1 MRTPPN
7 FATMRPTVPPPE
19 SLPHEPSMTSPTRAL
34 TLALFATLLLAAP
47 ACSSSPA
54 ENDTD
59 TPELDAT
66 GPDVTEDP
74 EDGDTSDPISDETPL
89 ILIGFDGFRPDYL
102 SLAPTPNFDR
112 LIARGVVAE
121 SLEPVFPTKTFVNL
135 YSIVTG
141 LYAENHGIVGN
152 TVRDPATGDRLRM
165 SDAELQGQSRWW
177 GGEPIWVTAEK
188 QGKRAGTYFWV
199 GSEAEIG
206 GERPT
211 HWMPFATNYMNPARE
226 RIDQVVAWLSAD
238 DPVDFATLYFS
249 DLDGVGHSQGPRGSR
264 LFSEL
269 QEADANLGYLIDELE
284 AAGLWPNVN
293 ILIVSDHGMT
303 ALDDDKVI
311 RLDHIIDE
319 RDVFVVEWSPV
330 ASLIPDAGKADEV
343 YQALKAAEENYT
355 VYRKE
360 DVPERLRYSNHERI
374 PKILVVA
381 DPPYTIANQYI
392 LDNIGVSAGGHGY
405 DPEFEDMHGFFAA
418 IGPDFKQGLQSETL
432 KIVDLYALMAHL
444 LALEPADHDGDLVRI
459 SHILAN

>member
-1 MRTPPN
+1 
-7 FATMRPTVPPPE
+7 
-19 SLPHEPSMTSPTRAL
+19 MTSPTRAF
-34 TLALFATLLLAAP
+34 TLALVAALLLAAP

-54 ENDTD
+54 DNDTD
-59 TPELDAT
+59 APGFDTAEPDVSEE
-66 GPDVTEDP
+66 PDVTEEP
-74 EDGDTSDPISDETPL
+74 DGDTPPDTVNGETPL
-89 ILIGFDGFRPDYL
+89 ILIGFDGFRHDYL
-102 SLAPTPNFDR
+102 ALAPTPNFDR
-112 LIARGVVAE
+112 LIREGVVAE

-199 GSEAEIG
+199 GSEAEIDG
-206 GERPT
+206 VRPSEWVAYDYRT
-211 HWMPFATNYMNPARE
+211 PARE
-226 RIDQVVAWLSAD
+226 RIDGVVEWLSAEE
-238 DPVDFATLYFS
+238 PVDFATLYFS
-249 DLDGVGHSQGPRGSR
+249 DLDGVGHDQGPRGSR
-264 LFSEL
+264 LFNEL

-284 AAGLWPNVN
+284 AAGIWPNVN

-311 RLDHIIDE
+311 RLDQIIDE
-319 RDVFVVEWSPV
+319 RDVFVVEWTPV

-360 DVPERLRYSNHERI
+360 DLPERLHYSDNERI
-374 PKILVVA
+374 PEILVVA
-381 DPPYTIANQYI
+381 DPPYSIANQYI
-392 LDNIGVSAGGHGY
+392 LDNIGINAGGHGY
-405 DPEFEDMHGFFAA
+405 DPEFQEMHGFFAA
-418 IGPDFKQGLQSETL
+418 FGPDVKQGLRTDTL

-444 LALEPADHDGDLVRI
+444 LELEPAEHDGDLSRI
-459 SHILAN
+459 GHILAD

>member
-1 MRTPPN
+1 
-7 FATMRPTVPPPE
+7 
-19 SLPHEPSMTSPTRAL
+19 MTSPTRAL
-34 TLALFATLLLAAP
+34 TLALLATLLLAAP

-54 ENDTD
+54 ED
-59 TPELDAT
+59 TPDAPGFET
-66 GPDVTEDP
+66 VEPDADQNLCDTIP
-74 EDGDTSDPISDETPL
+74 EPVSGETPL

-112 LIARGVVAE
+112 LIAEGVVAD

-152 TVRDPATGDRLRM
+152 RVWDADSGSFI
-165 SDAELQGQSRWW
+165 SDNFLEMDKPELQGQSRWW
-177 GGEPIWVTAEK
+177 GGEPIWITAEK

-199 GSEAEIG
+199 GSEAEFNG
-206 GERPT
+206 VRPSE
-211 HWMPFATNYMNPARE
+211 WVPYDYRAPARD
-226 RIDQVVAWLSAD
+226 RIDGVVAWLSAD

-249 DLDGVGHSQGPRGSR
+249 DLDSAGHSQGPRGSR
-264 LFSEL
+264 LFTEL

-284 AAGLWPNVN
+284 AAGIWPNVN

-311 RLDHIIDE
+311 RLDQIIDE
-319 RDVFVVEWSPV
+319 RDVFVVEWTPI

-360 DVPERLRYSNHERI
+360 DLPERLHYSDNERI
-374 PKILVVA
+374 PEILVVA
-381 DPPYTIANQYI
+381 DPPYSIANQYI
-392 LDNIGVSAGGHGY
+392 LDNIGINAGGHGY
-405 DPEFEDMHGFFAA
+405 DPEFEEMHGFFAA
-418 IGPDFKQGLQSETL
+418 FGPDFKSGLRSETV

-444 LALEPADHDGDLVRI
+444 LALEPAEHDGDLTRI
-459 SHILAN
+459 GHILAD